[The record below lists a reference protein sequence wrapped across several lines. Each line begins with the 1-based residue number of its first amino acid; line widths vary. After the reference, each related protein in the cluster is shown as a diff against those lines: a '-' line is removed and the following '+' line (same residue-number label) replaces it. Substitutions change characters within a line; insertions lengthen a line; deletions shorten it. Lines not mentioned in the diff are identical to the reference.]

1 MSERTLLVGR
11 ADELAQ
17 LNEAAERAH
26 QGQGSIVL
34 LCGEA
39 GVGKSTLAAE
49 AAAGFDRALWG
60 SASDGATVSYGPVVD
75 ALRSQ
80 LRSDPDAL
88 AECGPLLPH
97 LALLLPEL
105 GEATAETE

>member
-17 LNEAAERAH
+17 LNEAAERAREGH
-26 QGQGSIVL
+26 GSILL

-49 AAAGFDRALWG
+49 AAAGFDHVLWG
-60 SASDGATVSYGPVVD
+60 SASDGATVSYGPVVE

-80 LRSDPDAL
+80 LRTGPEAL
-88 AECGPLLPH
+88 AGCGPLLPH

-105 GEATAETE
+105 GEA